1 LKVTTQLLE
10 AVGRR
15 IRERRIAVGL
25 VLEQLAARSGVST
38 GALSQLER
46 GVGNPSLGTLIQV
59 AHALGTTVPMLLD
72 IASATSPLVRREER
86 RRITLHDGDQ
96 EGATSHDGDQ
106 EGATYELLTPDLGRL
121 LEVIWVETEPGNT
134 TEGTPYVHAGQEVG
148 VVIEGVSEVH
158 VGDETHLL
166 RAGDAISYLST
177 TPHWF
182 RNPSSKRNKIIQVIT
197 PPTW

>member
-1 LKVTTQLLE
+1 MLE

-96 EGATSHDGDQ
+96 EGATYHDGDQ

>member
-1 LKVTTQLLE
+1 MTTQLLE

-96 EGATSHDGDQ
+96 EGATYHDGDQ

-158 VGDETHLL
+158 VGDETYLL

-177 TPHWF
+177 TSHWF

>member
-1 LKVTTQLLE
+1 MTTQLLE

-46 GVGNPSLGTLIQV
+46 GVGNPSLGSLIQV

-96 EGATSHDGDQ
+96 EGATYHDGDQ

>member
-46 GVGNPSLGTLIQV
+46 GVGNPSLGSLIQV

-96 EGATSHDGDQ
+96 EGATYHDGDQ

-121 LEVIWVETEPGNT
+121 LEVIWVETEPANT

-158 VGDETHLL
+158 VGDETYLL

>member
-46 GVGNPSLGTLIQV
+46 GVGNPSLGSLIQV

-72 IASATSPLVRREER
+72 IAPATSPLVRREER

-121 LEVIWVETEPGNT
+121 LEVIWVETEPANT

-177 TPHWF
+177 TSHWF

>member
-1 LKVTTQLLE
+1 MTTQLLE

-46 GVGNPSLGTLIQV
+46 GVGNPSLGSLIQV

-96 EGATSHDGDQ
+96 EGATYHDGDQ

-177 TPHWF
+177 TSHWF

>member
-1 LKVTTQLLE
+1 MLE

-96 EGATSHDGDQ
+96 EGATYHDGDQ
-106 EGATYELLTPDLGRL
+106 DGATYELLTPDLGRL

>member
-96 EGATSHDGDQ
+96 EGATYHDGDQ

>member
-1 LKVTTQLLE
+1 MTTQLLE

-121 LEVIWVETEPGNT
+121 LEVIWVETEPANT

>member
-1 LKVTTQLLE
+1 MTTQLLE

-96 EGATSHDGDQ
+96 EGATYHDGDQ

-121 LEVIWVETEPGNT
+121 LEVIG
-134 TEGTPYVHAGQEVG
+134 
-148 VVIEGVSEVH
+148 
-158 VGDETHLL
+158 L
-166 RAGDAISYLST
+166 R
-177 TPHWF
+177 
-182 RNPSSKRNKIIQVIT
+182 PSRATRPKERRTFTLARRWAS
-197 PPTW
+197 

>member
-1 LKVTTQLLE
+1 MTTQLLE

-96 EGATSHDGDQ
+96 EGAT
-106 EGATYELLTPDLGRL
+106 YELLTPDLGRL

-158 VGDETHLL
+158 VCDETYLL

>member
-46 GVGNPSLGTLIQV
+46 GVGNPSLGSLIQV

-96 EGATSHDGDQ
+96 EGATYHDGDQ

>member
-1 LKVTTQLLE
+1 MTTQLLE

-96 EGATSHDGDQ
+96 EGATYHDGDQ

>member
-1 LKVTTQLLE
+1 MTTQLLE

-15 IRERRIAVGL
+15 IRVRRIAVGL

-96 EGATSHDGDQ
+96 EDATYHDGDQ

-134 TEGTPYVHAGQEVG
+134 TPKERRTFTLARRWA
-148 VVIEGVSEVH
+148 S
-158 VGDETHLL
+158 
-166 RAGDAISYLST
+166 
-177 TPHWF
+177 
-182 RNPSSKRNKIIQVIT
+182 
-197 PPTW
+197 